1 MTTQK
6 RPPSAAIVLR
16 RPARTLTRSAMLD
29 ALEPLVDLMQLDLD
43 EVLSLTITP
52 KEVRVHLVPMQRG
65 RRVHNARVRV
75 VWPIALDPDPDER

>member
-1 MTTQK
+1 
-6 RPPSAAIVLR
+6 
-16 RPARTLTRSAMLD
+16 MLD

-65 RRVHNARVRV
+65 RRVSNARVRV
-75 VWPIALDPDPDER
+75 VWPIALDPDPDL